1 MEIKLLDNKIFN
13 KKDILQKMMD
23 DSFYYGY
30 LGKNA
35 LSSSACKSLL
45 EGPEAYVKML
55 NSPPKQKEPQ
65 PFRDGRLI
73 HLLSLE
79 PNRIDELTIIDS
91 TKGSKLYKLAVEEQ
105 LPQTVYTRSELN
117 RCKKVAEAVLDNDQ
131 FRELVRFADFEKP
144 EIGYYN
150 NLPFRG
156 KADIYLPGV
165 VVDLKTTSDISN
177 FNEAALHW
185 GYDLQAALYLE
196 LFGAFEFKY
205 VVVDKKTL
213 EVIFVSFSDEFIQ
226 GGYNKLEIA
235 TKNYQK
241 YIDNKKFYDLN
252 YKNNV

>member
-1 MEIKLLDNKIFN
+1 MEIKLLNNEVFSKNDVLN
-13 KKDILQKMMD
+13 KMMD
-23 DSFYYGY
+23 DSFYYGF

-35 LSSSACKSLL
+35 LSSSSCKSLM
-45 EGPEAYVKML
+45 EGPESYVKML
-55 NSPPKQKEPQ
+55 NKPAKEKEPQ

-79 PNRIDELTIIDS
+79 PHRVDELTIIDS

-117 RCKKVAEAVLDNDQ
+117 RCKSIADSVLENDE

-156 KADIYLPGV
+156 KADICLPGI
-165 VVDLKTTSDISN
+165 VVDLKTTSDIDN
-177 FNEAALHW
+177 FEESALHW
-185 GYDLQAALYLE
+185 NYDLQAALYLK
-196 LFGAFEFKY
+196 LFNSFEFKY

-213 EVIFVSFSDEFIQ
+213 EV
-226 GGYNKLEIA
+226 
-235 TKNYQK
+235 
-241 YIDNKKFYDLN
+241 KFFTFD
-252 YKNNV
+252 

>member
-1 MEIKLLDNKIFN
+1 MEIKLLNNEIFN
-13 KKDILQKMMD
+13 KKDLLSKMMD

-45 EGPEAYVKML
+45 EGPEAYVEML
-55 NSPPKQKEPQ
+55 NKPPKEKEPQ

-79 PNRIDELTIIDS
+79 PHRIEELTIIDS

-117 RCKKVAEAVLDNDQ
+117 RCKSIADAVLDNDQ

-150 NLPFRG
+150 DLPFRG
-156 KADIYLPGV
+156 KADICLPGI

-177 FNEAALHW
+177 FTEASLHW
-185 GYDLQAALYLE
+185 NYDLQAALYLE
-196 LFGAFEFKY
+196 LFGSFEFKY

-213 EVIFVSFSDEFIQ
+213 EVDFFTFSDDFIQ
-226 GGYNKLEIA
+226 GGYDKLNLA
-235 TKNYQK
+235 TENYKK
-241 YIDNKKFYDLN
+241 YIDNKDFYD
-252 YKNNV
+252 NNLEL